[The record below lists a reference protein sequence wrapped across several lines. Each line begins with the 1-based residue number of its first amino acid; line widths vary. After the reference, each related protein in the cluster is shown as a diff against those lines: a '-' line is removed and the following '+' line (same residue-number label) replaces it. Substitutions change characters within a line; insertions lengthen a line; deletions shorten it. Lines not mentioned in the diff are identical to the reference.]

1 MKNKEIKNFN
11 LDMTPAAPIQFLFL
25 CRFDNS
31 DEEIP
36 VRILRD
42 FVDEYVSIGPQA
54 DKFFGDSFK
63 EVVQCHSVPP
73 PFMR

>member
-1 MKNKEIKNFN
+1 
-11 LDMTPAAPIQFLFL
+11 MTPAAPIQFLFL

-31 DEEIP
+31 NEEIS

-42 FVDEYVSIGPQA
+42 FIDEYVSIGPQA

-63 EVVQCHSVPP
+63 KFVQRHSVPP

>member
-1 MKNKEIKNFN
+1 
-11 LDMTPAAPIQFLFL
+11 MTPAAPIQFLFL

-42 FVDEYVSIGPQA
+42 FIDEYVSIGPQA
-54 DKFFGDSFK
+54 DKFSATASRKLFS
-63 EVVQCHSVPP
+63 VILCHLRSCVDE
-73 PFMR
+73 